1 MSMGCHEILHLIVE
15 PHSRAQ
21 PGNTELKTIY
31 QKEISPDIIVKGG
44 DYSAK
49 DVIGG
54 DLCKVQIFEILDG
67 YSTTNIIDRIRSQ

>member
-31 QKEISPDIIVKGG
+31 QKEISPAFTFLVVNCDELKEVMWH
-44 DYSAK
+44 
-49 DVIGG
+49 
-54 DLCKVQIFEILDG
+54 
-67 YSTTNIIDRIRSQ
+67 